1 MKLGTNALWFSDI
14 MMGRVDFSLFGRT
27 LDMIL
32 SDALK
37 RLVGLNSLT
46 LDWHFVFGIR
56 AIFVW
61 LRASTKKFEFNTFKI
76 ILITSSPVTSQYFR

>member
-1 MKLGTNALWFSDI
+1 MNLGTNAFWFSDI
-14 MMGRVDFSLFGRT
+14 MVGRMGFSLFGRT

-32 SDALK
+32 LDALK

-61 LRASTKKFEFNTFKI
+61 LRASTNTFEFSTFKI
-76 ILITSSPVTSQYFR
+76 ILITSSPITS